1 MAFNS
6 FNFWL
11 IFPLIFVFYWAIP
24 VKWNTWRKVLLLVVS
39 YLLYMNWEP
48 AYALVLLGVT
58 LVTYWGGQILSLEL
72 KVDSLESVE
81 RTQFQVS
88 SSKRKRLVWLFALLG
103 LLPLLV
109 FKYYNFLND
118 SISAGLDSIGLQFAL
133 PGLNWAI
140 PVGISFFT
148 FQAVGYMLDVYHGR
162 VKAEKNL
169 LDYLLFVSFFPQ
181 VMSGPISKADE
192 LLPQIKNPYKFDY
205 EQGKQGL
212 KYLLWGMFIKLVIA
226 DRLGLF
232 VDTVYANYIH
242 YSGSTCFVAS
252 IFYTLQIYCDFAGYS
267 LMAIGIAATLGFN
280 LINNFKRPYL
290 ATSITDFWR
299 RWHISL
305 TRWLTQQVYIPLGG
319 SRCSKFRTY
328 WNIFVTFLV
337 SGIWHGANWTFIVWG
352 CMHGL
357 FQIVEKVFGWQKYE
371 GKNGAV
377 KVIRICV
384 TFLLVNFAWVFF
396 RMPDINSA
404 VVVIGKIFTEFGHFE
419 ASALGGIT
427 NIVLSVF
434 GIAILTFK
442 DVKDEFLAIH
452 MKWMHQPLARW
463 CVYVF
468 LFAFILGFGVL
479 DGGQFIYVN
488 F

>member
-6 FNFWL
+6 FNFWF
-11 IFPLIFVFYWAIP
+11 IFPIIFVFYWAIP
-24 VKWNTWRKVLLLVVS
+24 AKWNTWRKVLLLVVS
-39 YLLYMNWEP
+39 YLLYMNWKP
-48 AYALVLLGVT
+48 SFALVLLGVT
-58 LVTYWGGQILSLEL
+58 LVTYWGGHFLEL
-72 KVDSLESVE
+72 RVDGEELIVDE
-81 RTQFQVS
+81 
-88 SSKRKRLVWLFALLG
+88 KRRRRRLAWCFALLA

-118 SISAGLDSIGLQFAL
+118 SISAGLTSVGLKVAL

-162 VKAEKNL
+162 VNAEKNL
-169 LDYLLFVSFFPQ
+169 FDYLLFVSFFPQ

-192 LLPQIKNPYKFDY
+192 LLPQIKNPHKFDY

-212 KYLLWGMFIKLVIA
+212 KWLLWGMFIKLVIA

-252 IFYTLQIYCDFAGYS
+252 IFYTIQIYCDFAGYS

-280 LINNFKRPYL
+280 LINNFRRPYL
-290 ATSITDFWR
+290 AISITDFWK

-319 SRCSKFRTY
+319 SRCNKARTY

-352 CMHGL
+352 CMHGI
-357 FQIVEKVFGWQKYE
+357 FQIVEKALGWQKYE
-371 GKNGAV
+371 GTNWAV
-377 KVIRICV
+377 KAIRICV
-384 TFLLVNFAWVFF
+384 TFLLVNFAWFFF
-396 RMPDINSA
+396 RMPSIGEAWGAICRMFMNVGKLELSDMGMSA
-404 VVVIGKIFTEFGHFE
+404 MLMVAMGLF
-419 ASALGGIT
+419 
-427 NIVLSVF
+427 
-434 GIAILTFK
+434 ILVFK
-442 DVKDEFLAIH
+442 DLRDEFFKDKFRILETKPVRWAIY
-452 MKWMHQPLARW
+452 A
-463 CVYVF
+463 V
-468 LFAFILGFGVL
+468 LFCMILSFGVL
-479 DGGQFIYVN
+479 DGGQFIYVS